1 MQRDDRLERGSM
13 TRTQRNLLAA
23 GALLVAL
30 ALVLLLRERWLEK
43 PLPSA
48 IVLIT
53 LDTTRAD
60 HLGAYGYAAPTSP
73 ALDALARQGVRVE
86 AAISPMPTTDPAHIS
101 ILTGLYPRTHGI
113 RVNGVPLQAEVANL
127 GSWARRHG
135 FRTAAFVSRKYTT
148 PDALN
153 LAGFEAQS
161 GPEAEDRNGHAT
173 LTDAFEWLD
182 RHEREPYF
190 LWVHLFEPHLPYAP
204 PGEFARR
211 FVRGSKPPD
220 VTFREA
226 TGARYSA
233 AEIEAVTA
241 LYDGEIAYMDALIG
255 SLLRRVAA
263 SRSEADAPLIIVVGD
278 HGEALGELDA
288 RHRFAFG
295 HGAFLYQGVVR
306 VPLILVWRGHL
317 APGGVVDAP
326 VDLVD
331 IPATVFDL
339 VGREGFA
346 TQGESFLPLIDRPVA
361 PGAHY
366 AFSERRVFDAPI
378 RELTLEGDAQYAVQD
393 ERYKLILTLPD
404 EAVQLYDLAQDP
416 DERRDRA
423 SELPEVRARLR
434 GALDDWLAET
444 RPEREVDLTIP
455 EDRVENLRAL
465 GYID

>member
-1 MQRDDRLERGSM
+1 
-13 TRTQRNLLAA
+13 
-23 GALLVAL
+23 
-30 ALVLLLRERWLEK
+30 
-43 PLPSA
+43 
-48 IVLIT
+48 
-53 LDTTRAD
+53 
-60 HLGAYGYAAPTSP
+60 
-73 ALDALARQGVRVE
+73 
-86 AAISPMPTTDPAHIS
+86 
-101 ILTGLYPRTHGI
+101 
-113 RVNGVPLQAEVANL
+113 
-127 GSWARRHG
+127 
-135 FRTAAFVSRKYTT
+135 
-148 PDALN
+148 
-153 LAGFEAQS
+153 
-161 GPEAEDRNGHAT
+161 
-173 LTDAFEWLD
+173 
-182 RHEREPYF
+182 
-190 LWVHLFEPHLPYAP
+190 
-204 PGEFARR
+204 
-211 FVRGSKPPD
+211 
-220 VTFREA
+220 
-226 TGARYSA
+226 
-233 AEIEAVTA
+233 
-241 LYDGEIAYMDALIG
+241 
-255 SLLRRVAA
+255 
-263 SRSEADAPLIIVVGD
+263 VGD

-331 IPATVFDL
+331 IPATLFDL
-339 VGREGFA
+339 IGRDGFA
-346 TQGESFLPLIDRPVA
+346 TQGESFLPLIDRPAA